1 MALEF
6 KLNGDILEVNE
17 ILMGWHDTKVSY
29 WYYDIRNWMVSS
41 FGRKGDK
48 PDRHCTDESIAWVRK
63 HYLPRVGI
71 QNQPI
76 ATA

>member
-6 KLNGDILEVNE
+6 KLTGNILEVKE
-17 ILMGWHDTKVSY
+17 TLMSVFDTKVSY
-29 WYYDIRNWMVSS
+29 WYYDIDKWMVSS
-41 FGRKGDK
+41 HGKKDDK
-48 PDRHCTDESIAWVRK
+48 PDRHCTDSCIALVRAY
-63 HYLPRVGI
+63 YLPRVGI

>member
-1 MALEF
+1 MALDF
-6 KLNGDILEVNE
+6 KLTGDILEVKE
-17 ILMGWHDTKVSY
+17 TICGWRDTKVSY
-29 WYYDIRNWMVSS
+29 WYYDIKNWMVSS
-41 FGRKGDK
+41 HGRKGDK
-48 PDRHCTDESIAWVRK
+48 PDRHCTDSCIAWCRQ